1 MYTNSTD
8 AMFMA
13 QYLRVLLV
21 EDSKVLTERLTEA
34 IRQIPQVELIGTAD
48 TEATAVASA
57 QRDSIDV
64 IILDLHLKQG
74 TGFGV
79 MRALATAQ
87 LKPRIIVLTNYDL
100 PEYKNA
106 AIALG
111 ATHFLDKARDYGRL
125 PEVLHEICEAHL
137 AKHCEAAPHRI
148 RERRGHSRRLGHEHS
163 RQWNH
168 RGHDGAAGARAAH
181 VPAAA
186 ERHDAVAHRCEA
198 VGCDG
203 LEPIRRDSL
212 AVIRHTQHEAVAID
226 ADDQVRG
233 LGLRVLEDVRQGLL
247 GDTENSDRGIGIEFG
262 LGIGN
267 RFGALESGAT
277 AGL

>member
-1 MYTNSTD
+1 
-8 AMFMA
+8 MA
-13 QYLRVLLV
+13 QHLRVLLV

-79 MRALATAQ
+79 MRALATVATAH

-111 ATHFLDKARDYGRL
+111 ASHFLDKARDYGRL

-137 AKHCEAAPHRI
+137 AKH
-148 RERRGHSRRLGHEHS
+148 
-163 RQWNH
+163 
-168 RGHDGAAGARAAH
+168 
-181 VPAAA
+181 
-186 ERHDAVAHRCEA
+186 
-198 VGCDG
+198 
-203 LEPIRRDSL
+203 
-212 AVIRHTQHEAVAID
+212 
-226 ADDQVRG
+226 
-233 LGLRVLEDVRQGLL
+233 
-247 GDTENSDRGIGIEFG
+247 
-262 LGIGN
+262 
-267 RFGALESGAT
+267 
-277 AGL
+277 